1 MKFHRKHATSSQNFI
16 MTQQLLVPL
25 NIGQNLMRECMYAKG
40 IDITCQSLT
49 YVETKMTLSHQ
60 WHMSNNN

>member
-1 MKFHRKHATSSQNFI
+1 MKFHRKHATSSQNFK

-40 IDITCQSLT
+40 IDITFQSLT